1 MKRLAIIILAAL
13 AFSGCGLLSNI
24 NWDTAQLEQAAQMAL
39 SAATITDAQV
49 IALSQQT
56 VQQLDA
62 QNTIDNGT
70 YARRLNN
77 LLANVKD
84 INGIPVNYKVYKLDE
99 VNAFACGDGSIRVY
113 SGLMDIMN
121 DDELMA
127 IIGHECGHVCHQDTK
142 HAMKNAYLAAAAR
155 GVIASAGGT
164 TIASLSKS
172 VLGDLG
178 EAYVS
183 SQFSQKQEFAAD
195 DYGFQF
201 AIDHGHTP
209 YSMATALEKLVKL
222 SSGSQSSKVQKMFAS
237 HPDSETRAARIRAK
251 ADKYGKQ

>member
-1 MKRLAIIILAAL
+1 MKKLSLIILAVL
-13 AFSGCGLLSNI
+13 TLSGCGLLSNI
-24 NWDTAQLEQAAQMAL
+24 NWDTAQLQEATQMAL
-39 SAATITDAQV
+39 SAATISDAQI

-62 QNTIDNGT
+62 QNVIDNGT
-70 YARRLNN
+70 YAKRLSN
-77 LLANVKD
+77 LLAGVKD
-84 INGIPVNYKVYKLDE
+84 INGVAVNYKVYKLDE

-113 SGLMDIMN
+113 SGLMDVMN

-127 IIGHECGHVCHQDTK
+127 IIGHECGHVYHQDTK
-142 HAMKNAYLAAAAR
+142 RAMKNAYLAAAAR

-164 TIASLSKS
+164 TIATLSKG

-178 EAYVS
+178 ESYIS
-183 SQFSQKQEFAAD
+183 SQYSQKQEFAAD
-195 DYGFQF
+195 EYGFQF

-222 SSGSQSSKVQKMFAS
+222 SSGAQASRVQQMFAS
-237 HPDSETRAARIRAK
+237 HPDSETRAARMREK
-251 ADKYGKQ
+251 ADKYSK

>member
-1 MKRLAIIILAAL
+1 MKKIALIIISVLAL
-13 AFSGCGLLSNI
+13 SGCGLISKI
-24 NWDTAQLEQAAQMAL
+24 NWDTAQLQQATQMAL
-39 SAATITDAQV
+39 SAVTITDAQV

-70 YARRLNN
+70 YAKRLNN
-77 LLANVKD
+77 LLASVKD
-84 INGIPVNYKVYKLDE
+84 IDGVPVNYKVYKLDE

-127 IIGHECGHVCHQDTK
+127 IIGHECGHVSHQDTK

-164 TIASLSKS
+164 TIATLSKG

-178 EAYVS
+178 ESYIS
-183 SQFSQKQEFAAD
+183 SQYSQKQEFAAD
-195 DYGFQF
+195 EYGFQF
-201 AIDHGHTP
+201 AVEHGHTP

-222 SSGSQSSKVQKMFAS
+222 STGSQASKVQKMFSS
-237 HPDSETRAARIRAK
+237 HPDSETRAARMREK
-251 ADKYGKQ
+251 ADKYSKK